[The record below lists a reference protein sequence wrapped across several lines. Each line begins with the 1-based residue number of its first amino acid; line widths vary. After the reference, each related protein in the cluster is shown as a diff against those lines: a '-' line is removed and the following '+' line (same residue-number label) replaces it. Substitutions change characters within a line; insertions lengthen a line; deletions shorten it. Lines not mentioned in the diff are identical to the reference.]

1 MWWYLSNWIRI
12 YPCWNLVIVFINPWL
27 DLWFWIRVN
36 PAGNLLIVGWYLWC
50 LIWIHPWLNLSH
62 WVWVNPC
69 WDLRWLNVW
78 FLVIICWSLVIVC
91 WCLVVVC
98 WGLVCS
104 RLLISSWSLIV
115 VIACW
120 GCLLIPFILV
130 LFVTSFFALI
140 LNVIKI
146 NLK

>member
-12 YPCWNLVIVFINPWL
+12 YPCWNLVVVFINPWL
-27 DLWFWIRVN
+27 YLWFWIRVN
-36 PAGNLLIVGWYLWC
+36 PAGNLLIVRWYLWC
-50 LIWIHPWLNLSH
+50 LIWIYPGLYLSH
-62 WVWVNPC
+62 WVWVHPC
-69 WDLRWLNVW
+69 WDLGWLNVW
-78 FLVIICWSLVIVC
+78 FLVIICWSLIIVS
-91 WCLVVVC
+91 
-98 WGLVCS
+98 WGLISS

-130 LFVTSFFALI
+130 FLVTSFFALI